1 MRKAVIVTLLA
12 AIDAATPAAR
22 AQEKVTL
29 AQVLVRAG
37 DYVREFQ
44 RQLSSIVAEETYIQE
59 VVPIASD
66 AKANVRYE
74 RRELRSDLLLLRPE
88 NSMTWV
94 QFRDVIEV
102 DGVPVPDRDERLAR
116 LLVNPTAL
124 TSERVNRIRSESARY
139 NIGDIERTLN
149 VPVLPLVILSPRV
162 QSRFRFKVDGVGDKG
177 ARDRASPLPETPNFR
192 VSAEVWVVRFEERSK
207 PTLVRTP
214 EGASISSKG
223 RFWIEPHSGRVL
235 MSEMIAEND
244 DVRAQVNVSYQSEP
258 LVGLLVPVEMRE
270 QYRAPRYKATIN
282 GQASYNRFRRVE
294 VDVRNRLSPVR

>member
-1 MRKAVIVTLLA
+1 MRKTVIVTLVVAIEA
-12 AIDAATPAAR
+12 AAAAAY
-22 AQEKVTL
+22 AQEKATL

-37 DYVREFQ
+37 DYVRTFQ
-44 RQLSSIVAEETYIQE
+44 RQLSSIVAEETYVQE

-66 AKANVRYE
+66 ARANVLYE

-162 QSRFRFKVDGVGDKG
+162 QSQFRFKVDSAGEQG
-177 ARDRASPLPETPNFR
+177 ARDKASPLPETPNFR
-192 VSAEVWVVRFEERSK
+192 VSAEVWVVRFEERAR

-214 EGASISSKG
+214 DGASIASKG

-235 MSEMIAEND
+235 MSEMITEND

-258 LVGLLVPVEMRE
+258 LVELLVPVEMRE
-270 QYRAPRYKATIN
+270 QYRARRYKATIN
-282 GQASYNRFRRVE
+282 GQATYGRFRRVE
-294 VDVRNRLSPVR
+294 IDLRNTLSPSR